1 MTESTMQ
8 TVKAFVRPDFTVTIV
23 CPSCKMPKTVSV
35 SSFKNK
41 THYLKVRCPCETVFR
56 VHLDFRQHY
65 RKPTDLPGMYKSLKP
80 TGSGGTIEVKD
91 ISISGLG
98 FVIKGT
104 NLVEEGHLLKV
115 SFELDD
121 KKKTKL
127 EKKVVVQSITNGF
140 IGCKF
145 VEEQAY
151 EKELGF
157 YLKT

>member
-1 MTESTMQ
+1 MTETVQ
-8 TVKAFVRPDFTVTIV
+8 TVKAFVRPDNTVTIV
-23 CPSCKMPKTVSV
+23 CPSCKMPKNVSV
-35 SSFKNK
+35 ASFRNK
-41 THYLKVRCPCETVFR
+41 SHYLKVRCPCDTVFR

-65 RKPTDLPGMYKSLKP
+65 RKPTELPGIYKSIDP
-80 TGSGGTIEVKD
+80 PGSGGTIEIRD

-104 NLVEEGHLLKV
+104 NLVEKGNVLRV

-121 KKKTKL
+121 KRKTKL
-127 EKKVVVQSITNGF
+127 EKKVVVQSVTDGF
-140 IGCKF
+140 VGCKF
-145 VEEQAY
+145 VGEQAY